1 MTESAQ
7 LRLLLPFQCRAA
19 GAKAKKHT
27 ERSSF
32 TGSDSRSPATIA
44 SADSAEVQKRVRRGT
59 FPEPPGRR
67 ARAEAPRGP
76 LSRKAR
82 HFPGT
87 ICALDRSGSAPRAG
101 FAGGPAHAR
110 RVSARSSGGAARK
123 PWPRPLPLAGSAV
136 RAGPARRGGGTVLL
150 NSGLAACCLKIS
162 TQEASVGRNGKHC
175 F

>member
-44 SADSAEVQKRVRRGT
+44 SAESAEVHKRVRRGT
-59 FPEPPGRR
+59 LPEPPGRR
-67 ARAEAPRGP
+67 ARAEAPSGP

-82 HFPGT
+82 HLPGT
-87 ICALDRSGSAPRAG
+87 TCALDRSGSAPRAG
-101 FAGGPAHAR
+101 FVGGPAHAR
-110 RVSARSSGGAARK
+110 RVSVRSFRRRRPEALAPAPPPRRLGGWGAREVGSPCEWRGGARHC
-123 PWPRPLPLAGSAV
+123 S
-136 RAGPARRGGGTVLL
+136 RAMVGA
-150 NSGLAACCLKIS
+150 SGLETC
-162 TQEASVGRNGKHC
+162 
-175 F
+175 